1 MPPTR
6 GKKYAARDQEMLDR
20 FTTKKA
26 YKDFL
31 GGKKIKDFTPS
42 EKSIYNRIAQQERR
56 NPFGKELS
64 GSSGFI
70 PIGENPFGDTIVAP
84 PDVPAEAEDYELSD
98 DDDAALDDLFNE
110 VALQDLQRED
120 REDLRK
126 RLRSRRPK
134 TAVRQVVF
142 EGTDPL
148 TLREQDAVDNPLQ
161 ETVVETPSIPTVADL
176 RSLLREAGALDRT
189 PPQQH
194 FTPLALSLPDYAT
207 NPELA
212 PKDGLPIRDAL
223 NRRRERIAADEQA
236 RVINTERKLEQFN
249 VDLRMDNESGLKSS
263 LVSALGIIGD
273 RSRKDLA
280 EKEYPRLIA
289 QGASD
294 AEARAAIAEGIVEVD
309 REPKSISNTRK
320 LEYDEYMS
328 SQGGEY
334 LKQLERFNIPTDQRA
349 LKEYKKLGRKAY
361 LKTIPKQDWFENNTR
376 MPDSPRQKRLD
387 LQLGLDDPEE
397 IFDPTQLSDDLY
409 YNVDASLLSS
419 DEDESFDT
427 DEYIRQDVR
436 ETLLRDKR
444 TGERDVLRFINQ
456 PDDREDEILQDIVE
470 EDVPDL
476 PPRFDP
482 QTAIFNPARE
492 EPEEADFG
500 EVDDIGFDFDPPTDF
515 NLVGSQAVPPTP
527 RLTDAQER
535 IAANAIQR
543 AQEGRA
549 FAGGPGMRP
558 DDSLDGLSLEQQMDL
573 MLSQRQAETTTV
585 GRREGEAINQ
595 MAREERLRRE
605 ALTPTLTYTPPL
617 SEDELSLPPTPR
629 EILTET
635 TSLRQEQAS
644 VAQSVRTTINPWREG
659 TREHAR
665 FSNNPTVNLTY
676 PPNVFSQAQ
685 QIDQSGFGNYVL
697 DTDLKRRQAQE
708 LAAQRAS
715 SVYIPPE
722 EYVAPVDY
730 AGLSYDTAIDLTS
743 YVPLEIAQ
751 PQARP
756 QKPRIKI
763 KKPFVKRS
771 EIRRVEALLPEDRR
785 EVIDLTGF
793 NEEPVS
799 RVAERSGA
807 GRVDTSG
814 SKADS
819 SGNVRKFKPAA
830 GGRRGARK
838 KKVVAKKAV
847 STEQTVRLPSGDQG
861 FAGGGNDA
869 DPNADLVRQAGGRT
883 F

>member
-6 GKKYAARDQEMLDR
+6 GKKYAARDQEILDR

-70 PIGENPFGDTIVAP
+70 PIGENPFGDTAVAP

-98 DDDAALDDLFNE
+98 EDDAALDDLFNE
-110 VALQDLQRED
+110 VAIQDLQRED

-126 RLRSRRPK
+126 RLKSRRPK

-249 VDLRMDNESGLKSS
+249 VDLRMDKEAGLKSS
-263 LVSALGIIGD
+263 LISALGVIGD

-280 EKEYPRLIA
+280 EREYPRLIA

-309 REPKSISNTRK
+309 REPKSISNTRR

-444 TGERDVLRFINQ
+444 TGERDVLRFLNQ
-456 PDDREDEILQDIVE
+456 PDDREDEIIQDIVE

-476 PPRFDP
+476 PPRVVS
-482 QTAIFNPARE
+482 QEIFNPARE

-500 EVDDIGFDFDPPTDF
+500 EVDDIGFDFDPP
-515 NLVGSQAVPPTP
+515 PPTP
-527 RLTDAQER
+527 TDAQER
-535 IAANAIQR
+535 LAVAEAAR
-543 AQEGRA
+543 EG
-549 FAGGPGMRP
+549 AGFGGGAGLSSLRNLGVGMRP

-573 MLSQRQAETTTV
+573 MLSQRQAETTGV

-595 MAREERLRRE
+595 VAREERLRRE
-605 ALTPTLTYTPPL
+605 ALAPTLTYTPPL

-629 EILTET
+629 PSEILTET

-685 QIDQSGFGNYVL
+685 AIDQSGFGNYVL

-730 AGLSYDTAIDLTS
+730 AGLSVDNPIDLTS
-743 YVPLEIAQ
+743 FVPLEIAQ
-751 PQARP
+751 PQAP
-756 QKPRIKI
+756 PKKPRIKI
-763 KKPFVKRS
+763 NKREPFVKRS

-793 NEEPVS
+793 NEEPVI
-799 RVAERSGA
+799 RSGA
-807 GRVDTSG
+807 DRVDTSG

-869 DPNADLVRQAGGRT
+869 DPNADLVRQTGGRT